1 MASLGATMER
11 STPDVTLIDEA
22 GLARWRE
29 HAPQLTR
36 FATMLVGPDDAS
48 DLVSAVFLRCAE
60 RLDRVDD
67 ERGYLIRALT
77 NAAIDQHRRTRRRQ
91 ARELLV
97 AAAAPPSTGSDRSD
111 DAIDVRVAVA
121 ALSIRQ
127 RAVVYLTYWEDLDG
141 NQAAAILGI
150 GAASVRRHLARAK
163 THLRRSLA

>member
-1 MASLGATMER
+1 MASLRATMER

-111 DAIDVRVAVA
+111 DAIDVRVAE
-121 ALSIRQ
+121 IG
-127 RAVVYLTYWEDLDG
+127 RAHV
-141 NQAAAILGI
+141 
-150 GAASVRRHLARAK
+150 
-163 THLRRSLA
+163 